1 MTQHTQPEDQTAAAA
16 TDTQTNSTQPDLN
29 RRTAVKLVGGA
40 VLLTGCAPMMQ
51 PMMSTA
57 APAAAPATPAPAAAT
72 PAAAPAATPAAA
84 APAATSTLGAFPAVG
99 STQLVQVG
107 GKGVLLARIPA
118 AQAGAASSGDVH
130 LLALSD
136 RCTHNGCG
144 VQAAGTGAATAF
156 NCPCH
161 GSVFTLTGDVV
172 KGPAVRPLDRVAV
185 RIDGQNVFVG

>member
-1 MTQHTQPEDQTAAAA
+1 MTQHTQTEDQTAAAA
-16 TDTQTNSTQPDLN
+16 PNTQLNSTQTDLN

-51 PMMSTA
+51 PMMNTA
-57 APAAAPATPAPAAAT
+57 APAAAPATPAPAAAVT
-72 PAAAPAATPAAA
+72 PAAAPAA